1 MNKDNTFQYVRQIM
15 LATVCSVVIC
25 ATIAAIV
32 VTQTR
37 KDYATLEHVEESL
50 ALARSSLA
58 NAIQQEAKTTDEKI
72 TTLSAKIVAL
82 QKAIESLEIPQRS
95 TTAESTQTDETF
107 HPDSVPCCGGDEQI
121 NSSESASAQN
131 ADEGLIKEE
140 MAELMTEA
148 MGEMENDAAE
158 ADLFRSMLDEEE
170 LIILA
175 EKTTRIQADI
185 EETFAPILELI
196 PGPYS
201 EEDRKYMGFINAIFA
216 NIAESEAMMEMQI
229 EQDEQEMA
237 APLEE
242 RMRLIP
248 PENLTEEEMEEFEN
262 IQRETRQFMRMLE
275 EAARQQE

>member
-1 MNKDNTFQYVRQIM
+1 MNKDNTFQYIRQIM
-15 LATVCSVVIC
+15 LVTVCSVVIC
-25 ATIAAIV
+25 ATIATIII
-32 VTQTR
+32 TQTR

-72 TTLSAKIVAL
+72 VAL

-95 TTAESTQTDETF
+95 TTAESIQPDETF
-107 HPDSVPCCGGDEQI
+107 HPDSVPCCGGDEQV
-121 NSSESASAQN
+121 NSSESAPAQN

-140 MAELMTEA
+140 MVELMAEA

-158 ADLFRSMLDEEE
+158 ADLFRSMLEEEE
-170 LIILA
+170 LAILA

-201 EEDRKYMGFINAIFA
+201 EEDKDYMGFINAIFV

-237 APLEE
+237 VPLEE

-262 IQRETRQFMRMLE
+262 IQQETRRFMRMLE
-275 EAARQQE
+275 EAARE